1 MESRPRTGL
10 LSGPPRGAVGRGQP
24 GAPGGRAA
32 AAARTAPSRSRSPAL
47 LSSLPTLRPGGLFAS
62 RNAIHQKQGKK
73 TNFLFPSPSL
83 TPLLPLQETAEEMG
97 CSEHFAG
104 GRSIYRPAE
113 RAGRTMSRTSSA
125 WSGLFQFAQ
134 LCSVRARGV

>member
-1 MESRPRTGL
+1 MDLWRAAPGLGCSRGRHAGPWAAASLGL
-10 LSGPPRGAVGRGQP
+10 PGAGPPLLPGRSVSEP
-24 GAPGGRAA
+24 EPSAPV
-32 AAARTAPSRSRSPAL
+32 L
-47 LSSLPTLRPGGLFAS
+47 LPTLRPGGLFAS

-83 TPLLPLQETAEEMG
+83 TPLLLLQETMG